1 MILFTASSCTLFAK
15 FKGFGYVQLNW
26 KRSCVESLWPPRK
39 INSILSS
46 SLSSLPRRLICHD
59 ARAQQFQLSAVGT
72 MISVWR
78 AAHNRFIK
86 VAAARHS
93 LAATRLAVIV
103 MLAIEKKKK
112 EEEERKEEKRSKKR
126 WGIARKRGLEKERV
140 REKDKPRAIVFTR
153 MFHLSVIVVIIVMLY
168 VHRCLEPMVKP
179 GWKSWRTIRI
189 LMMRDSSRKSKKIIV
204 RIVHP

>member
-1 MILFTASSCTLFAK
+1 MKHKRSCEINGLWWTTVTAVVLESKRSLPSCKSNGKKKYQLLFIILSYSDLVYSVVLFAK

-26 KRSCVESLWPPRK
+26 KRSCVESLWPLRK

-103 MLAIEKKKK
+103 MLAIEKRKKK
-112 EEEERKEEKRSKKR
+112 KRKK
-126 WGIARKRGLEKERV
+126 GRKRKDRKKDGESPEKE
-140 REKDKPRAIVFTR
+140 D
-153 MFHLSVIVVIIVMLY
+153 
-168 VHRCLEPMVKP
+168 
-179 GWKSWRTIRI
+179 
-189 LMMRDSSRKSKKIIV
+189 
-204 RIVHP
+204 